1 MKVELH
7 VAKKAAA
14 EAQAETARAR
24 QQLVILSEKRREE
37 ENAFATARQRAETLA
52 QEEAEL
58 RVAAIAARRD
68 GGQGREAVAAVRRD
82 LEELREAVNKER
94 RALEGFR
101 DTALSVEADISRKR
115 EEDRFAREAA
125 DAQQA
130 RLDDIKREV

>member
-1 MKVELH
+1 MKVELQ
-7 VAKKAAA
+7 VARQAAA

-24 QQLVILSEKRREE
+24 QQLVALSEKRREE

-52 QEEAEL
+52 REEAEL
-58 RVAAIAARRD
+58 RAAVIAARRD
-68 GGQGREAVAAVRRD
+68 GGHGREAVAAVRRD

-94 RALEGFR
+94 RALESFR
-101 DTALSVEADISRKR
+101 DTALAVEADISRKR

-125 DAQQA
+125 DSQQA

>member
-1 MKVELH
+1 MKIELN

-14 EAQAETARAR
+14 EAQAETARAH
-24 QQLVILSEKRREE
+24 QQLVTLSEKRREE
-37 ENAFATARQRAETLA
+37 ENVFATARQRAETLA
-52 QEEAEL
+52 KEEAEL

-68 GGQGREAVAAVRRD
+68 GGQGREAVAALRRE

-101 DTALSVEADISRKR
+101 DTALTVEADISRKR
-115 EEDRFAREAA
+115 EEDRFVREAA